1 MKVLFHRKKIQ
12 AVSIVIITIFLLIIN
27 NNTIQ
32 AALPSVE
39 SNLGPED
46 EIFDDLYLQGNEV
59 TVAGKV
65 HGMLFVIGEKI
76 VIESS
81 AQIDNDIFLL
91 GQNIQIEQNA
101 TLSGNL
107 FVAGQNIV
115 IHAPVNHNLVVS
127 GATVELS
134 STASVGRNLFFGGF
148 HYSQLE
154 GSLIN
159 GNLYAGCYQLSM
171 HGSVGQN
178 FLVSAVSVD
187 LDGEVSGNAEIAIDA
202 SGDDEG
208 IRIWLPYMQQFK
220 IPDLLPTGL
229 QVGEKARIEGQLIY
243 TSAKSLEEN
252 LRNLP
257 IGGVVENISDPETMQ
272 KDSKDKV
279 VVKNPFVLRFI
290 RLLRQLVGFLL
301 FAIIGWKYGKR
312 YISEASE
319 YAINKPLNSLG
330 VGFVSVLVVNLGAM
344 VFFFLII
351 LVSVLLWIFTLN
363 QLGNSLFFLGIAVIV
378 LSLLLFGIIA
388 TYISKFVLAY
398 WAGGLI
404 LNKFQYTKANKDVW
418 SLLVGI
424 FLYLILNAIPV
435 FGWIMGVLVTLIGLG
450 AIWFTLQKHDQ
461 AGILPDFE

>member
-1 MKVLFHRKKIQ
+1 MKAFFHRKIIQ
-12 AVSIVIITIFLLIIN
+12 GVLFVIITIILLIIN
-27 NNTIQ
+27 INTIQ
-32 AALPSVE
+32 AALPSIE

-91 GQNIQIEQNA
+91 GRNIQIEQNA

-107 FVAGQNIV
+107 FVGGQNV
-115 IHAPVNHNLVVS
+115 VVRAPVDRNLAVAS
-127 GATVELS
+127 ATLELS
-134 STASVGRNLFFGGF
+134 PNANIGRNLFFAGF
-148 HYSQLE
+148 HIIQLKVSSIQE
-154 GSLIN
+154 
-159 GNLYAGCYQLSM
+159 NLYAGCYQISINGTVEKNLR
-171 HGSVGQN
+171 
-178 FLVSAVSVD
+178 VSAVSVEINGD
-187 LDGEVSGNAEIAIDA
+187 VKGNAEVAIDA

-220 IPDLLPTGL
+220 IPDLLPIGL
-229 QVGEKARIEGQLIY
+229 QVGDQARIEGQLIY

-257 IGGVVENISDPETMQ
+257 IGGVVENISNPETMQ
-272 KDSKDKV
+272 KDGKDKV
-279 VVKNPFVLRFI
+279 VIKNPFVLRLI
-290 RLLRQLVGFLL
+290 RMLRQLVGFLL

-330 VGFVSVLVVNLGAM
+330 VGFISVLVVNLGAL

-351 LVSVLLWIFTLN
+351 LVSVLLLIFTLN
-363 QLGNSLFFLGIAVIV
+363 QLGNSLFFLGLAVIV

-398 WAGGLI
+398 WAGGWV
-404 LNKFQYTKANKDVW
+404 LNKFQYTKENKDVW
-418 SLLVGI
+418 GLLVGI
-424 FLYLILNAIPV
+424 FLYLILNVIPI
-435 FGWIMGVLVTLIGLG
+435 FGWILGVLVTLIGLG

-461 AGILPDFE
+461 TGILPDFE